1 MTGARNDEEEGIRLA
16 KRVAALAGCSR
27 REAELL
33 IENGAVRVDGAP
45 ALLPQSR
52 VQPHQQVEIEPG
64 ARPEPVVPVT
74 LLLHKPAGMPTD
86 DAHQLLVA
94 ANHHEPERAGLR
106 FLPAHA
112 RAQRCMTP
120 LESGAS
126 GLVVYTQEWR
136 IERKLQEDAG
146 ILEHEVMVDVAGAVS
161 PEQLA
166 RFERSPARVSIG
178 RQAPDQTG
186 LRFAM
191 KGPRPGQIAHLC
203 DVAGLRIVA
212 MRRIRIGRVPLA
224 GLQPGQWRY
233 LSPHERF

>member
-1 MTGARNDEEEGIRLA
+1 MNRARNEDEGIRLA

-33 IENGAVRVDGAP
+33 IENGAVRVDGVP

-52 VQPHQQVEIEPG
+52 VQPHQQVEIEAG
-64 ARPEPVVPVT
+64 AKPEPVVAVT

-86 DAHQLLVA
+86 NAHQLLVA

-120 LESGAS
+120 LETGAS

-146 ILEHEVMVDVAGAVS
+146 VLEQEVMVDVAGAVS

-186 LRFAM
+186 LRFAI
-191 KGPRPGQIAHLC
+191 KGPQPGQIAHLC
-203 DVAGLRIVA
+203 DQVGLRILA

-224 GLQPGQWRY
+224 GLLPGQWRY
-233 LSPHERF
+233 LTQHERF

>member
-1 MTGARNDEEEGIRLA
+1 MNESEEGIRLA

-33 IENGAVRVDGAP
+33 IENGAVRVDGVP

-52 VQPHQQVEIEPG
+52 VQPHQQVDIEAG
-64 ARPEPVVPVT
+64 ARPEPVLPVT
-74 LLLHKPAGMPTD
+74 LLLYKPAGMPTD
-86 DAHQLLVA
+86 TAHKLLVA
-94 ANHHEPERAGLR
+94 ANHHEPERAGQR

-112 RAQRCMTP
+112 KGQHCMTP
-120 LESGAS
+120 LETGAS
-126 GLVVYTQEWR
+126 GLVAYTQEFR

-146 ILEHEVMVDVAGAVS
+146 ILEHEVMVDVAGTVS
-161 PEQLA
+161 PEVLA

-178 RQAPDQTG
+178 RQADDQTG
-186 LRFAM
+186 LRFAL
-191 KGPRPGQIAHLC
+191 KGARPGQIAHLC
-203 DVAGLRIVA
+203 DQLGLTIVA

-233 LSPHERF
+233 LAPHERF

>member
-1 MTGARNDEEEGIRLA
+1 MSGTSGDGEGVRLA

-52 VQPHQQVEIEPG
+52 VLAHQQVEIE
-64 ARPEPVVPVT
+64 A
-74 LLLHKPAGMPTD
+74 
-86 DAHQLLVA
+86 
-94 ANHHEPERAGLR
+94 
-106 FLPAHA
+106 
-112 RAQRCMTP
+112 
-120 LESGAS
+120 GAS

-146 ILEHEVMVDVAGAVS
+146 ILEHEVMVDVAGAVG

-178 RQAPDQTG
+178 RQADDRTG
-186 LRFAM
+186 LRFAI

-203 DVAGLRIVA
+203 DQAGLRILA

-224 GLQPGQWRY
+224 GLLPGQWRY